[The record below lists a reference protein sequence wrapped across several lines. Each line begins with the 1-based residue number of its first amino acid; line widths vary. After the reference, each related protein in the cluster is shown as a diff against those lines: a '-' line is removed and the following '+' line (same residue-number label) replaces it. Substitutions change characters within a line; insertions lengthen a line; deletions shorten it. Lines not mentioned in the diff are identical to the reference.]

1 MGLQRTIKYS
11 PMKSIRKSPF
21 MDPMYSLLM
30 AVAAFMGLAAFLNL
44 KEKEEKTS
52 DREVP
57 AQKSVLKFSSFNFNY
72 SKMRFGFIM
81 ILFFLLFLEDDN
93 E

>member
-1 MGLQRTIKYS
+1 
-11 PMKSIRKSPF
+11 MKPIRKSPF

-30 AVAAFMGLAAFLNL
+30 AVAALLGLAAFLNL
-44 KEKEEKTS
+44 KEKEEKTF

-57 AQKSVLKFSSFNFNY
+57 DQKSVLKFSSFNVNY
-72 SKMRFGFIM
+72 SKIRFGFIM
-81 ILFFLLFLEDDN
+81 ILFFLLFLNEDDS